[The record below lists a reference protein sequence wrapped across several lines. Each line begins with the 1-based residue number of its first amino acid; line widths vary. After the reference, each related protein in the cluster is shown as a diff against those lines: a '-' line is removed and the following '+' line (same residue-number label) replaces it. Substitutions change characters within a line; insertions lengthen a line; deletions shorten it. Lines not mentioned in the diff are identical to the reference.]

1 MKKIIVLAT
10 LALAVAAD
18 AVTVVAVR
26 PQWAMTTC
34 GNPHC

>member
-10 LALAVAAD
+10 LALAVAAG
-18 AVTVVAVR
+18 AVTVVAVGLK
-26 PQWAMTTC
+26 WAMTTC

>member
-1 MKKIIVLAT
+1 MKKIIALAT

-26 PQWAMTTC
+26 SS
-34 GNPHC
+34 GL